1 MQLTMEYQQKKAEE
15 EMMQKQYEM
24 QKQQYEMQIKMQ
36 KEMEKYAAAMPQ
48 APMPMTTVI
57 Q

>member
-1 MQLTMEYQQKKAEE
+1 
-15 EMMQKQYEM
+15 M

-48 APMPMTTVI
+48 APMSMAAPMTTMAALVGI
-57 Q
+57 PRPWRTSRTN